1 MEKIGLLL
9 NEYVSNPKGWRQ
21 WLKNKNEIIEEL
33 NNIFPQVENLNEK
46 IYWIKNNLNSYP
58 RCPIC
63 GNEIKKWKGRNKG
76 GYFKFCSCKC
86 AQADKNTRDKIKNTC
101 LKKYGVDNAA
111 KARDI
116 QSKMKNTCL
125 EKYGTK
131 NIFSSEI
138 GKKKIKETLLKK
150 YGVENPQQ
158 NNEIKKKTKETL
170 LKKYGITCG
179 FQKCKKYNV
188 SKGELE
194 LYDFIKSIKS
204 TAIHNDRKNIFPLE
218 LDIFLEENNI
228 GIEYDGEYW
237 HNLPKMKKRD
247 YLKNKICKEKGI
259 KLIRVKEKDWKNDKE
274 KVKKILME
282 EINGFKKI
290 V

>member
-1 MEKIGLLL
+1 MEKIDLLL

-58 RCPIC
+58 KCPIC

-86 AQADKNTRDKIKNTC
+86 AQVDKNTRDKIKNTC
-101 LKKYGVDNAA
+101 LEKYGVDNAA
-111 KARDI
+111 KAKDI

-125 EKYGTK
+125 KKYGTK

-194 LYDFIKSIKS
+194 LFYFIKSIKP

-259 KLIRVKEKDWKNDKE
+259 KLIRVKEKDWKNNKE
-274 KVKKILME
+274 KVKKNLME
-282 EINGFKKI
+282 EINGFKEI

>member
-1 MEKIGLLL
+1 MEKIDLLL

-58 RCPIC
+58 KCPIC

-86 AQADKNTRDKIKNTC
+86 AQVDKNTRDKIKNTC
-101 LKKYGVDNAA
+101 LEKYGVDNAA

-116 QSKMKNTCL
+116 QNKMKNTCL
-125 EKYGTK
+125 KKYGTK

-194 LYDFIKSIKS
+194 LYDFIKSIKP

-259 KLIRVKEKDWKNDKE
+259 KLIRVKEKDWKNNKE
-274 KVKKILME
+274 KVKKNLME
-282 EINGFKKI
+282 EINGFKEI

>member
-1 MEKIGLLL
+1 MEKIDLLL

-58 RCPIC
+58 KCPIC

-86 AQADKNTRDKIKNTC
+86 AQVDKNTRDKIKNTC
-101 LKKYGVDNAA
+101 LEKYGVDNAA
-111 KARDI
+111 KAKDI

-125 EKYGTK
+125 KKYGTK

-194 LYDFIKSIKS
+194 LYDFIKSIKP

-247 YLKNKICKEKGI
+247 YIKNKICKEKGI
-259 KLIRVKEKDWKNDKE
+259 KLIRVKEKDWKNNKE
-274 KVKKILME
+274 KVKKI
-282 EINGFKKI
+282 
-290 V
+290 

>member
-1 MEKIGLLL
+1 MEKIDLLL

-58 RCPIC
+58 KCPIC

-86 AQADKNTRDKIKNTC
+86 AQVDKNTRDKIKNTC
-101 LKKYGVDNAA
+101 LEKYGVDNAA
-111 KARDI
+111 KAKDI

-125 EKYGTK
+125 KKYGTK

-194 LYDFIKSIKS
+194 LYDFIKSIKP

-247 YLKNKICKEKGI
+247 YIKNKICKEKGI
-259 KLIRVKEKDWKNDKE
+259 KLIRVKEKDWKNNKE
-274 KVKKILME
+274 KVKKNLME
-282 EINGFKKI
+282 EINGFKEI
-290 V
+290 I

>member
-1 MEKIGLLL
+1 MEKIDLLL

-58 RCPIC
+58 KCPIC

-86 AQADKNTRDKIKNTC
+86 AQVDKNTRDKIKNTC
-101 LKKYGVDNAA
+101 LERYGVDNAA
-111 KARDI
+111 KAKDI

-125 EKYGTK
+125 KKYGTK

-194 LYDFIKSIKS
+194 LYDFIKSIKP

-247 YLKNKICKEKGI
+247 YIKNKICKEKGI
-259 KLIRVKEKDWKNDKE
+259 KLIRVKEKDWKNNKE
-274 KVKKILME
+274 KVKKNLME
-282 EINGFKKI
+282 EINGFKEI

>member
-1 MEKIGLLL
+1 MEKIDLLL

-33 NNIFPQVENLNEK
+33 NNMFPQVENLNEK

-125 EKYGTK
+125 KKYGTK

-150 YGVENPQQ
+150 YG
-158 NNEIKKKTKETL
+158 
-170 LKKYGITCG
+170 ITCG
-179 FQKCKKYNV
+179 FQKCKKYNI

-194 LYDFIKSIKS
+194 LYDFIKSIKPA
-204 TAIHNDRKNIFPLE
+204 AIHNDRKNIFPLE

-237 HNLPKMKKRD
+237 HSLPKMKKRD

-259 KLIRVKEKDWKNDKE
+259 KLIRVKEKDWKNNKE
-274 KVKKILME
+274 KVKKNF
-282 EINGFKKI
+282 NGGNKWI
-290 V
+290 

>member
-1 MEKIGLLL
+1 
-9 NEYVSNPKGWRQ
+9 
-21 WLKNKNEIIEEL
+21 
-33 NNIFPQVENLNEK
+33 
-46 IYWIKNNLNSYP
+46 
-58 RCPIC
+58 
-63 GNEIKKWKGRNKG
+63 
-76 GYFKFCSCKC
+76 
-86 AQADKNTRDKIKNTC
+86 
-101 LKKYGVDNAA
+101 
-111 KARDI
+111 
-116 QSKMKNTCL
+116 MKNTCL

>member
-1 MEKIGLLL
+1 M
-9 NEYVSNPKGWRQ
+9 
-21 WLKNKNEIIEEL
+21 KNIQIDRNVLYDLYITQNKSIIE
-33 NNIFPQVENLNEK
+33 VAK
-46 IYWIKNNLNSYP
+46 ILGVSRNTILRSLCKNQ
-58 RCPIC
+58 
-63 GNEIKKWKGRNKG
+63 IKK
-76 GYFKFCSCKC
+76 
-86 AQADKNTRDKIKNTC
+86 DKDSISLQREKTN
-101 LKKYGVDNAA
+101 
-111 KARDI
+111 
-116 QSKMKNTCL
+116 L

-131 NIFSSEI
+131 SVAQVPEFKE
-138 GKKKIKETLLKK
+138 KIKKTNLEK

-194 LYDFIKSIKS
+194 LYDFIKSIKP

-247 YLKNKICKEKGI
+247 YIKNKICKEKGI
-259 KLIRVKEKDWKNDKE
+259 KLIRVKEKDWKNNKE
-274 KVKKILME
+274 KVKKNLME
-282 EINGFKKI
+282 EINGFKEI

>member
-1 MEKIGLLL
+1 
-9 NEYVSNPKGWRQ
+9 
-21 WLKNKNEIIEEL
+21 
-33 NNIFPQVENLNEK
+33 
-46 IYWIKNNLNSYP
+46 
-58 RCPIC
+58 
-63 GNEIKKWKGRNKG
+63 
-76 GYFKFCSCKC
+76 
-86 AQADKNTRDKIKNTC
+86 
-101 LKKYGVDNAA
+101 
-111 KARDI
+111 
-116 QSKMKNTCL
+116 MKNTCL

-228 GIEYDGEYW
+228 GIEYDGEY
-237 HNLPKMKKRD
+237 
-247 YLKNKICKEKGI
+247 
-259 KLIRVKEKDWKNDKE
+259 
-274 KVKKILME
+274 
-282 EINGFKKI
+282 
-290 V
+290 

>member
-1 MEKIGLLL
+1 MEKIDLLL

-58 RCPIC
+58 KCPIC

-86 AQADKNTRDKIKNTC
+86 AQVDKNTRDKIKNTC
-101 LKKYGVDNAA
+101 LEKYGVDNAA
-111 KARDI
+111 KAKDI

-125 EKYGTK
+125 KKYGTK

-194 LYDFIKSIKS
+194 LYDFIKSIKP

-259 KLIRVKEKDWKNDKE
+259 KLIRVKEKDWKNNKE
-274 KVKKILME
+274 KVKKI
-282 EINGFKKI
+282 
-290 V
+290 